1 METSIFEKGLT
12 WFCKNLKENSWYL
25 IGSSVDYFHV
35 DYPISKINDFDI
47 LIDSTIYT
55 PNDIFNLSD
64 VSEFYY
70 WGKCKYINEKI
81 KCDVYRSLVK
91 LDDTKITLDWMFSD
105 TQEKVNFKNFKKLNI
120 RIQTVKGR
128 ISVLRQTVN
137 NKIKS
142 EAQPIAKDRLDNYYE
157 KSVI

>member
-1 METSIFEKGLT
+1 MQSNIFENGLT
-12 WFCKNLKENSWYL
+12 WFCKNLKEKSWYL

-55 PNDIFNLSD
+55 PNDISNLND
-64 VSEFYY
+64 VSEFDY
-70 WGKCKYINEKI
+70 WGSVNYINEKI
-81 KCDVYRSLVK
+81 KCDVYRSLLK
-91 LDDTKITLDWMFSD
+91 LDDTNITVDWMFSD
-105 TQEKVNFKNFKKLNI
+105 TQEKVTFKNFKKLNI
-120 RIQTVKGR
+120 TIQTLKGR

-142 EAQPIAKDRLDNYYE
+142 EAQPIAKDRLDSYY
-157 KSVI
+157 KKNVI